1 MTSTTS
7 TSTLLPHFRLRRRRT
22 DHPSDICHDI
32 RVRLRSGPRLP
43 SHVLDCFLLL
53 PWSHLLPC
61 AFIFLSTI
69 AFLPRALIAAALGLP
84 SRPEASAAPA
94 RNSAWGA
101 AGRVLN
107 VWAAPAADAA
117 DLFTTASSLAAASLT
132 AVTLAAFALHTAYT
146 ATSAAALREWLQPAK
161 RRAALT
167 LAAHPLATAT
177 LAATDPTTAA
187 PHPSASL
194 GYEMHRE

>member
-1 MTSTTS
+1 MKFHEISCAEISNLNFSESILPTRPLTSTTS

-32 RVRLRSGPRLP
+32 RVRLRSGPQLP

-94 RNSAWGA
+94 RNSAWGV

-107 VWAAPAADAA
+107 AWTTPAADAA
-117 DLFTTASSLAAASLT
+117 DLATAAVSLAIVMT
-132 AVTLAAFALHTAYT
+132 F
-146 ATSAAALREWLQPAK
+146 
-161 RRAALT
+161 RAPRALT
-167 LAAHPLATAT
+167 
-177 LAATDPTTAA
+177 
-187 PHPSASL
+187 PS
-194 GYEMHRE
+194 

>member
-1 MTSTTS
+1 MTINTATKFFFLNSIFDTHVRP
-7 TSTLLPHFRLRRRRT
+7 LPHFRTSASAAAAPTILPT
-22 DHPSDICHDI
+22 SVISDI

-94 RNSAWGA
+94 RNSAWGV

-107 VWAAPAADAA
+107 AW
-117 DLFTTASSLAAASLT
+117 TTPLPMLP
-132 AVTLAAFALHTAYT
+132 TL
-146 ATSAAALREWLQPAK
+146 PPP
-161 RRAALT
+161 
-167 LAAHPLATAT
+167 PLP
-177 LAATDPTTAA
+177 LP
-187 PHPSASL
+187 L
-194 GYEMHRE
+194 L